1 MIDLFFIQT
10 ISNVYLVVAY
20 IVLHR
25 VTKYGIEELDVLNGL
40 PKIEKVYK
48 FLKYFLNEKSLLTW
62 IKDAWSNH
70 FEYDYVEYNLINPL
84 LKYYLYNFIYLF

>member
-1 MIDLFFIQT
+1 MISLAINYSFIS
-10 ISNVYLVVAY
+10 ILYKVVDY

-25 VTKYGIEELDVLNGL
+25 VTKHGIEELDVLNGL

-62 IKDAWSNH
+62 IKDAWSSH
-70 FEYDYVEYNLINPL
+70 FEYDHVEYNLNL
-84 LKYYLYNFIYLF
+84 NLEHF